1 MKKLFTLLFAIATM
15 QFAIAQ
21 INIDSPFPVDVEVL
35 SPAGIAGVYDYGTQS
50 GWGPTLSETVTGQ
63 LQWAFTEVD
72 SMACGE
78 ILADLTGKF
87 ALIRRGGCN
96 FTVKTYNAQLA
107 GAAGVVICNH
117 YTTATDGATTV
128 YNMSAD
134 PTFDSTITV
143 PAVFL
148 SRASCETIV
157 PVVDSGTPVEMSFTI
172 KTFYGGVASYSYHT
186 PLSQAVPVDVLSVN
200 YVNASPDPLT
210 VTASVTITDPNG
222 VETVLTGS
230 KDIAGLSDSA
240 IAMVGTYTPTE
251 LGEYTAVFANDQN
264 DETIATKFEMTDF
277 TWALDN
283 GTLDGSAG
291 PSDASFVDPYN
302 LTYNIGSL
310 VIAGPDGGVVTH
322 ASFGLANPGSLISG
336 DPALDVINVVLF
348 DADANDDNV
357 IDFAASGASF
367 DNLTPIA
374 LASYSITAAT
384 PANELLLVELESL
397 SGDVVELEPGG
408 AYYIALLYDGSG
420 PALSI
425 APRFLASSNVEYA
438 NFPTQPLFLDILYS
452 GWSDRTVAAR
462 LHLDG
467 FVTGTEDIQPLD
479 AFKVKVMPNP
489 ASEYLNLG
497 FELDQ
502 TAKEVQVGILD
513 INGKMIGQQRLENV
527 LNETYRFDVHDL
539 PNGTYVL
546 SILTPEGYRAERFVI
561 AR

>member
-1 MKKLFTLLFAIATM
+1 MKKLFTLVLSIAVM
-15 QFAIAQ
+15 QFADAQ

-35 SPAGIAGVYDYGTQS
+35 SPASIAGVYDYGTQS

-63 LQWAFTEVD
+63 MAWAFTETD
-72 SMACGE
+72 SLACGDV
-78 ILADLTGKF
+78 LTDLTGKI
-87 ALIRRGGCN
+87 ALIRRGTCN
-96 FTVKTYNAQLA
+96 FTVKVWNAQQA

-134 PTFDSTITV
+134 PTFDSTITT

-172 KTFYGGVASYSYHT
+172 KSFYAGVASYSYHT
-186 PLSQAVPVDVLSVN
+186 PLSQAIPIDLMSVN

-210 VTASVTITDPNG
+210 VTAQAEITSPSG
-222 VETVLTGS
+222 AVETLTGFE
-230 KDIAGLSDSA
+230 DIAGLSDST
-240 IAMVGTYTPTE
+240 ISMVGSYTPTE
-251 LGEYTAVFANDQN
+251 PGEYTVVFSNDQN
-264 DETIATKFEMTDF
+264 DEVIETKFVMTDY

-310 VIAGPDGGVVTH
+310 VIAGPDGAVVTH
-322 ASFGLANPGSLISG
+322 ASFGLTNPASLISG
-336 DPALDVINVVLF
+336 DPTLDVVNVVLY
-348 DADANDDNV
+348 DADADDNGQ
-357 IDFAASGASF
+357 IDFATSGASF
-367 DNLTPIA
+367 DDLTPIA
-374 LASYSITAAT
+374 IGAHSITSAT
-384 PANELLLVELESL
+384 PANELILVELESL
-397 SGDVVELEPGG
+397 TGDVVELEPGG
-408 AYYIALLYDGSG
+408 AYYIVLLYDGSG
-420 PALSI
+420 PALNV
-425 APRFLASSNVEYA
+425 APRFMASSNVEYA

-452 GWSDRTVAAR
+452 GWSDRTVACR

-467 FVTGTEDIQPLD
+467 FVVGTEDIKPLD

-489 ASEYLNLG
+489 ASDYLNLG

-502 TAKEVQVGILD
+502 VAKEVQVGILD

-527 LNETYRFDVHDL
+527 LNETFRFDVHDL